1 MCNYHKDNMKPSL
14 ISKSKDTVQTFLQLI
29 PYRKILAIAKRKWI
43 FLFILPAL
51 IFSFYSCGLIDSNGG
66 NNPQKIVVV
75 NKIYTMNTD
84 GTNIKFLAYGNKAQ
98 FSPDGNKIFFG
109 NLNSINIDGTGL
121 QQLIPQ
127 NLSVWDYNISN
138 DGKIITFSTFYELYV
153 MNIDGSGLIKLISR
167 DTNFDFSTN
176 ESISPNDSL
185 IAYQYNFEIGIMN
198 SDGTNRK
205 TLLVSDSANK
215 YFNPVF
221 TPDGNNL
228 LFIRRDYY
236 DDWYIIEYNLK
247 TAASY
252 YVLTGQPSDGITVLP
267 DNLALFS
274 ANNSIQT
281 LDIATH
287 KDIIL
292 TDGYQESPSKDLSKI
307 IYTKPKDPQ
316 KAVYIYDI
324 GTRNITTLKPGFQ
337 WAVIQ
342 YPKFSPDGKQIL
354 FEADS
359 TYIDGY
365 LFQ

>member
-1 MCNYHKDNMKPSL
+1 MCKYHTYNMKPSL
-14 ISKSKDTVQTFLQLI
+14 INKSKDTGLTFLRLI

-43 FLFILPAL
+43 FPFILPTFL
-51 IFSFYSCGLIDSNGG
+51 FSFYSCGLIDSNGG

-84 GTNIKFLAYGNKAQ
+84 GTNIKFLAYGDKAQ

-138 DGKIITFSTFYELYV
+138 DGKIITFSTPYELYL
-153 MNIDGSGLIKLISR
+153 MNIDGSGLIKLNSK
-167 DTNFDFSTN
+167 DTNFDFYTN

-185 IAYQYNFEIGIMN
+185 IVYENNFKICTMN
-198 SDGTNRK
+198 PDGTGRK
-205 TLLVSDSANK
+205 TLLVSDSANE
-215 YFNPVF
+215 YSNPVF
-221 TPDGNNL
+221 TPDGKNL
-228 LFIRRDYY
+228 LFYRRDYY
-236 DDWYIIEYNLK
+236 NEWYIIEYNLK
-247 TAASY
+247 TSASY
-252 YVLTGQPSDGITVLP
+252 YVVTGYPSDGITVLL
-267 DNLALFS
+267 DNFALFS

-281 LDIATH
+281 LDLATH
-287 KDIIL
+287 NDIIL

-316 KAVYIYDI
+316 KAVYIYDM
-324 GTRNITTLKPGFQ
+324 GTRNITTIKPGFQ

-342 YPKFSPDGKQIL
+342 YPKLSPDGKQIL

-365 LFQ
+365 LNQ